1 MESETQS
8 SAKSPRQGIAMIV
21 VLSMIV
27 VFTMLGYMGIELAGR
42 DTNLSGT
49 YLDIVSRDLA
59 NRSALE
65 LGLSRLNADATRTG
79 QQLQLFVADSAKP
92 LASTHR
98 FVNLAFPTCSLQ
110 VNDPG
115 FHALG
120 SGGDQSAV
128 KVEVV
133 SVDLGPASTGS
144 SSGEGIKLT
153 LLVTG
158 RGRNGD
164 LTSSISS
171 YQVQGLDVPAT
182 TGGGGAPTLNYAV
195 YINGNLPNSNVGSR
209 VTGGMYVGGDVSL
222 NGPATIEVTEN
233 LRVGGSMTSNAP
245 LTVGGNAVIG
255 GDIYSNGSALMNFQK
270 NLVVKGGFQAH
281 NAPVTVA
288 GNLEVQSTPTVSG
301 PWGGNANLTVGG
313 QLWMKK
319 FCYEIKAKVKVAGT
333 AYFDSCI
340 YLNASATD
348 TFGNLYLKRGGG
360 ASTNTFNNG
369 TINVLGNLGNWA
381 TSGTFWVNNA
391 ATVNVT
397 GGLLAKQPLDLDNRL
412 TVTGAIQLH
421 AGVSDIGLGAA
432 NALYGGTSLYLKA
445 TGQRGDFN
453 GGVTINGPITTKGTL
468 DGNFSNN
475 AGNPRWTI
483 VAAAGNRTWLYENNA
498 AFTTGNAPRV
508 ANASTSNA
516 TGFRATNTI
525 ATPAD
530 LFTAPPPVEATSYA
544 PNPYTTEDL
553 DLSSSKGWNQ
563 VYTVDSAKL
572 KPIWT
577 DLTDAAIAAAG
588 ALGGNWT
595 IADWNK
601 IYTKYKRA
609 DGWLIARFPSNG
621 CNLNGLNPA
630 GGTFAGKAI
639 WIVERSIN
647 VGGNWPG
654 STSAN
659 DIQMIYVRGSSGQLN
674 AFGTQ
679 TNLTGY
685 VHFENPYNG
694 QMQWGPNVTLT
705 GALHLKGIASSLT
718 GNSGSLQV
726 VGSQSVFDQIQ
737 VGVPNLFGLPS
748 PGSASPTPVYTPSAP
763 TGSTNKIVVRQ
774 PVLFFNPWGFYR

>member
-1 MESETQS
+1 MESETP
-8 SAKSPRQGIAMIV
+8 KSKKPSRQGIAMIV

-42 DTNLSGT
+42 DTRLSGT

-65 LGLSRLNADATRTG
+65 LGLARLNADAARTG
-79 QQLQLFVADSAKP
+79 QQLQLFVADSSKP

-98 FVNLAFPTCSLQ
+98 FLNLAFPTCSLQ
-110 VNDPG
+110 VDDPG
-115 FHALG
+115 FHPLG
-120 SGGDQSAV
+120 TGGDLSAV
-128 KVEVV
+128 KVQVV
-133 SVDLGPASTGS
+133 SVDLGSTTTGS

-171 YQVQGLDVPAT
+171 YQVQGLDVPAGS
-182 TGGGGAPTLNYAV
+182 GGTPTLNYAI
-195 YINGNLPNSNVGSR
+195 YINGNISNSNVGSR
-209 VTGGMYVGGDVSL
+209 VAGNMYVSGDVSL
-222 NGPATIEVTEN
+222 NGPASIEVTGAM
-233 LRVGGSMTSNAP
+233 RIGGSMTSNAP
-245 LTVGGNAVIG
+245 ITVGGNAVIG
-255 GDIYSNGSALMNFQK
+255 GDIYSNGSAAMNFQK
-270 NLVVKGGFQAH
+270 NLVVKGAFQTL
-281 NAPVTVA
+281 NAPITVA
-288 GNLEVQSTPTVSG
+288 GNLEVQSVPAYYG
-301 PWGGNANLTVGG
+301 PWGSSANLTVGS

-319 FCYEIKAKVKVAGT
+319 FCYEIKAKVKVSGNAF
-333 AYFDSCI
+333 FDSCI
-340 YLNASATD
+340 HLNTSGITD
-348 TFGNLYLKRGGG
+348 TFTNLYLKRGGG
-360 ASTNTFNNG
+360 ASENTFFNG
-369 TINVLGNLGNWA
+369 TVNVLGNLGSWA
-381 TSGTFWVNNA
+381 NSGAFWVNS

-397 GGLLAKQPLDLDNRL
+397 GGLLVKQPLDLDNRL
-412 TVTGAIQLH
+412 VATGAIQLH
-421 AGVSDIGLGAA
+421 AGISDIGNGAA

-453 GGVTINGPITTKGTL
+453 GGVTINGPITSKGTL

-475 AGNPRWTI
+475 AGNSRWTI
-483 VAAAGNRTWLYENNA
+483 VSTAGNRAWLYENA
-498 AFTTGNAPRV
+498 SAFNSGNAPRV
-508 ANASTSNA
+508 ANATTTNA
-516 TGFRATNTI
+516 TGWRATNSI

-530 LFTAPPPVEATSYA
+530 LFTAPAPLEATSYA
-544 PNPYTTEDL
+544 PDPYSAEDI
-553 DLSSSKGWNQ
+553 DLSSNKGWNQ

-572 KPIWT
+572 KPLWT

-588 ALGGNWT
+588 AQGGNWT

-601 IYTKYKRA
+601 IYNKYKRA
-609 DGWLIARFPSNG
+609 DGWLIARFPNSG
-621 CNLNGLNPA
+621 CNMGGINPA
-630 GGTFAGKAI
+630 GGTFTGKAI

-659 DIQMIYVRGSSGQLN
+659 DIQMIYVRGPSGQLN

-685 VHFENPYNG
+685 VHFENPFNG
-694 QMQWGPNVTLT
+694 QMKWGANVTLT
-705 GALHLKGIASSLT
+705 GAMHLKGISSSLT

-726 VGSQSVFDQIQ
+726 VGSQAVFDQIQ
-737 VGVPNLFGLPS
+737 VAVPGLFGLPS
-748 PGSASPTPVYTPSAP
+748 PGSAAATPVFSTSS
-763 TGSTNKIVVRQ
+763 GSTNKIVVRQ